1 MLIIFSFLFI
11 WALCWTL
18 HIFSNY
24 LDFEKPAKQE
34 AEYKKQIIKKYGIA
48 SIRREI
54 MTGTVKK
61 DMKSL
66 YDKANEY
73 ACSMIAMQNAQC
85 GLSPDMQNKLYEY
98 YKKQYIDKY
107 RLSFS

>member
-1 MLIIFSFLFI
+1 MIIIFTFLFI
-11 WALCWTL
+11 WALCSAL
-18 HIFSNY
+18 HKFSDY

-34 AEYKKQIIKKYGIA
+34 AKYKKQIIKKYGIE
-48 SIRREI
+48 SIRRET

-66 YDKANEY
+66 HDKASEY
-73 ACSMIAMQNAQC
+73 ACSMITMQNAQC
-85 GLSPDMQNKLYEY
+85 GLTPDMQNKLYEY

-107 RLSFS
+107 KLSFS